1 MAAYKDKLSD
11 VLHKRSCGFFAA
23 APLLNG
29 GFCVKKHLR
38 QFALMLIGTF
48 LVAVATSVFYT
59 PNKIVCGGV
68 SGMATILY
76 YTFSIPLGLSYA
88 VINIALLLLGYR
100 VLGRDFTLKTLVS
113 IVMLSIFIEIM
124 SHVPVATNNL
134 ILAVLF
140 GGILYGCGLGITFIS
155 GSTTGGTD
163 ILGRLLQYKYPTMP
177 IGKLLLLIDG
187 MVIAVSLIVFKQMD
201 LVLLGIVGLFVQT
214 LAVDALIKRMNI
226 SKLAFVI
233 TDRGTEIAKKLI
245 SGSPRGVTIIN
256 VIGAYTMQDKQL
268 LLCALK
274 ESEIT
279 QFQNTILA
287 EDSEAFVIF
296 SESQF
301 IVGNGFL
308 VYR

>member
-1 MAAYKDKLSD
+1 MNKY
-11 VLHKRSCGFFAA
+11 
-23 APLLNG
+23 
-29 GFCVKKHLR
+29 LR
-38 QFALMLIGTF
+38 QLLLMIIGAF
-48 LVAVATSVFYT
+48 LTAIATSVFYT

-76 YTFSIPLGLSYA
+76 YTWHIPLGLSYA
-88 VINIALLLLGYR
+88 VINIVLLLLGFK
-100 VLGRDFTLKTLVS
+100 VLGKDFTIKTLFS
-113 IVMLSIFIEIM
+113 ITLLSIFIELM
-124 SHVPVATNNL
+124 THVPVATNNQ

-140 GGILYGCGLGITFIS
+140 GGILYGSGLGITFIS
-155 GSTTGGTD
+155 GATTGGTD
-163 ILGRLLQYKYPTMP
+163 ILGRLLQYKYPRMP

-187 MVIAVSLIVFKQMD
+187 MVIAGSLVVFKQMD
-201 LVLLGIVGLFVQT
+201 LVLIGIIGLFVQT
-214 LAVDALIKRMNI
+214 LAIDSIIKRMNV

-233 TDRGTEIAKKLI
+233 SEHGTELAQKLVC
-245 SGSPRGVTIIN
+245 GSPRGVTIIN
-256 VIGAYTMQDKQL
+256 VIGAYTMQNKQL

-279 QFQNTILA
+279 QFQDTILA
-287 EDSEAFVIF
+287 YDSEAFVIF

>member
-1 MAAYKDKLSD
+1 M
-11 VLHKRSCGFFAA
+11 
-23 APLLNG
+23 
-29 GFCVKKHLR
+29 KKNLK
-38 QFALMLIGTF
+38 QFIMMVVGTF
-48 LVAVATSVFYT
+48 LVALATSVFYA

-68 SGMATILY
+68 SGMSTILY
-76 YTFSIPLGLSYA
+76 YTCSIPLGISYA
-88 VINIALLLLGYR
+88 AINVVLLLLGYK
-100 VLGRDFTLKTLVS
+100 VLGRDFTIKTLVS
-113 IVMLSIFIEIM
+113 IIMLSVFIEIT
-124 SHVPVATNNL
+124 SKIPVATNNM

-140 GGILYGCGLGITFIS
+140 GGIIYGCGLGITFIS

-163 ILGRLLQYKYPTMP
+163 ILGRLLQYKFPAMP
-177 IGKLLLLIDG
+177 IGKLLLLVDG
-187 MVIAVSLIVFKQMD
+187 MVIAVSLMVFRQMD

-214 LAVDALIKRMNI
+214 LAVDALIRRMNI

-233 TDRGTEIAKKLI
+233 TDRGVEISKKLI
-245 SGSPRGVTIIN
+245 SGSPRGITIIN
-256 VIGAYTMQDKQL
+256 VVGAYTMQDKQL

-279 QFQNTILA
+279 QFQDTILA